1 MNLVS
6 TIDDLSARVDAEL
19 SSIVNARKMPLYG
32 MMSYHMGWRD
42 ERGISDIPLTIQRT
56 HGVLCLLACRAAGG
70 DLDVALPA
78 ASAVELVQN
87 FCEIHDDVQG
97 GNPQRDNRD
106 AVWWVWGPAQA
117 INTGDGMHA
126 LARLALFRLLDRGV
140 SSVKT
145 FQAVQLLDEAS
156 LQTCEGRFLDIEAQ
170 ERIDMSLDAYLK
182 MTESKSGALVS
193 CAMMLGALAATDDE
207 RVLDALGA
215 SGAKL
220 GVAMQMRADMREL
233 WNPMGEDA
241 APSTEVMNKM
251 KLLPVVYALENA
263 KLSDKRKIGEIY
275 FKRVLEP
282 DDMVKLRG
290 VIEEMGVRDACEKLV
305 TQYHDEVVASLGIP
319 GISEEGRADIERF
332 ADSLLE

>member
-19 SSIVNARKMPLYG
+19 NSIVNSRKMPLYR
-32 MMSYHMGWRD
+32 MMSYHMGWQD
-42 ERGISDIPLTIQRT
+42 ERGLSDTPLTKQRT
-56 HGVLCLLACRAAGG
+56 HGVLCLLACRAVGG
-70 DLDVALPA
+70 DLDIALPA

-140 SSVKT
+140 SSEKT

-170 ERIDMSLDAYLK
+170 ERIDMSIDAYLR
-182 MTESKSGALVS
+182 MTESKSGALMS
-193 CAMMLGALAATDDE
+193 CAMMLGVLAATDDE
-207 RVLDALGA
+207 SIPDALGVC
-215 SGAKL
+215 GAKL
-220 GVAMQMRADMREL
+220 GVAVQMRADMREL
-233 WNPMGEDA
+233 WNPDDDA

-251 KLLPVVYALENA
+251 KLLPVVYALEKA
-263 KLSDKRKIGEIY
+263 KISDKRRIGEIY

-282 DDMVKLRG
+282 DDVVKLRG
-290 VIEEMGVRDACEKLV
+290 VIEEMGVRDACENLIA
-305 TQYHDEVVASLGIP
+305 QYRDEAMASIDIH
-319 GISEEGRADIERF
+319 GISAEGRADIEKF

>member
-1 MNLVS
+1 MTLIS

-19 SSIVNARKMPLYG
+19 SSIVNSRKMPLYR
-32 MMSYHMGWRD
+32 MMSYHMGWHD
-42 ERGISDIPLTIQRT
+42 ERGLSDIPLTIQRT

-263 KLSDKRKIGEIY
+263 KLSDKRRIGEIY

-282 DDMVKLRG
+282 DDVVKLRG

-332 ADSLLE
+332 ADSLIG

>member
-1 MNLVS
+1 MTLLS
-6 TIDDLSARVDAEL
+6 TIDDLSARVEAEL
-19 SSIVNARKMPLYG
+19 NSIVNSRKMPLYR
-32 MMSYHMGWRD
+32 MMSYHMGWHD
-42 ERGISDIPLTIQRT
+42 ERGLSDTPLTIQRT
-56 HGVLCLLACRAAGG
+56 HGLLCLLACRAVGG

-140 SSVKT
+140 SSEKT

-170 ERIDMSLDAYLK
+170 ERIDMSIDAYLR
-182 MTESKSGALVS
+182 MTESKSGALMS
-193 CAMMLGALAATDDE
+193 CAMMLGVLAATDDE
-207 RVLDALGA
+207 SIPDALGVC
-215 SGAKL
+215 GAKL
-220 GVAMQMRADMREL
+220 GVAVQMRADMREL
-233 WNPMGEDA
+233 WNPDDDA

-251 KLLPVVYALENA
+251 KLLPVVYALEKA
-263 KLSDKRKIGEIY
+263 KISDKRRIGEIY

-282 DDMVKLRG
+282 DDVVKLRG
-290 VIEEMGVRDACEKLV
+290 VIEEMGVRDACENLIA
-305 TQYHDEVVASLGIP
+305 QYRDEAMASIDIP
-319 GISEEGRADIERF
+319 GISAEGRADIEKF

>member
-1 MNLVS
+1 MTLIS

-19 SSIVNARKMPLYG
+19 SSIVNSRKMPLYR

-282 DDMVKLRG
+282 DDVVKLRG